1 MSKIIER
8 QKLIRLY
15 RDETGETEIDMRKVA
30 EFAVRKGWPLPP
42 PSDPVEALAKLFA
55 DAARLEI
62 RYDPASRNPYR
73 ANHAVPNRTPAGQL
87 SFFWIDIDDPQ
98 TTPTNMRASLV
109 MRREQMIDDGLQ
121 LTFDMEH
128 WNGIRPEN
136 EHIDLPMD
144 LTFDIELRRA
154 ARETDDDAAD

>member
-55 DAARLEI
+55 DAARLEELAN
-62 RYDPASRNPYR
+62 RAFVYCDPYEVGHDEFQRIL
-73 ANHAVPNRTPAGQL
+73 HEEGH
-87 SFFWIDIDDPQ
+87 Q
-98 TTPTNMRASLV
+98 TV
-109 MRREQMIDDGLQ
+109 
-121 LTFDMEH
+121 
-128 WNGIRPEN
+128 
-136 EHIDLPMD
+136 
-144 LTFDIELRRA
+144 
-154 ARETDDDAAD
+154 